1 VHHRQRVAKVDKL
14 LRGAGAGQLVQGR
27 GAALAGPL
35 GLGCVDGFGAVI
47 ALQKTDKR
55 TFRGTA
61 PELVKTSD
69 THLNNRLHCAA
80 LQDILLQIV
89 LLVDAQLRNQMYRL
103 LPHEVVLAQ
112 AGPQDGLEVAV
123 AKEQVDIVRGA
134 QAGHDQA
141 DGPQHVVDE
150 GLRHRSGRYRT
161 AVSITM
167 LQHSVATGISC
178 IRFSSIFFRTKRRT
192 FYPTS
197 FARRQTAV

>member
-14 LRGAGAGQLVQGR
+14 LRGAGAGQLVQGC

-69 THLNNRLHCAA
+69 THLNNRLHRAV
-80 LQDILLQIV
+80 LQDILLEVV
-89 LLVDAQLRNQMYRL
+89 LLVDTQLRDQVHRL

-112 AGPQDGLEVAV
+112 AGPQDSLEVAV
-123 AKEQVDIVRGA
+123 TEQQVDFVGGA
-134 QAGHDQA
+134 QTGHHKA
-141 DGPQHVVDE
+141 DGAQHVVDE
-150 GLRHRSGRYRT
+150 GLRHRGGRHRAVVSATVHCET
-161 AVSITM
+161 AGNGRSA
-167 LQHSVATGISC
+167 Q
-178 IRFSSIFFRTKRRT
+178 
-192 FYPTS
+192 
-197 FARRQTAV
+197 